1 MTSSRSLHPRV
12 PQGRSRIAGYELLAV
27 QRATTLIDDLGTE
40 LDRKLRSEGRE
51 TERLRMLR
59 ETTNRI
65 TRAAND
71 AIQAYGKA
79 RRALNAE
86 VERGTGNVDAAIAM
100 QARLRSAR
108 LDLLRA
114 LNSADRRYPSTDP
127 LRADQPDAGSA
138 TRS

>member
-12 PQGRSRIAGYELLAV
+12 PQGRSRIAGYVLLAV
-27 QRATTLIDDLGTE
+27 RLGTE

-114 LNSADRRYPSTDP
+114 LNSAERRYPSTDP